1 MTLIIRLGRTWQ
13 NFFLR
18 LFNSSSITTGAR
30 RRMSM
35 SMFMGPMPPA
45 RNKLTY
51 RPCPS
56 ATCCVNVAKREHQKC
71 CTKNMTVSN
80 LIQQS
85 SNMLQHIATGWP
97 NVRNMLCPTMLQ
109 DVESVWPAH
118 NYLFSSKTPSTERHA
133 KSAIAKNAFFLKK
146 YLKLGGKQY
155 IILKLRK

>member
-1 MTLIIRLGRTWQ
+1 MTVIIRLGRTWQ

-56 ATCCVNVAKREHQKC
+56 ATMLRERGQTRTSKVLHEKHDRFKFDPTIIQYVATYRNWVAKR
-71 CTKNMTVSN
+71 T
-80 LIQQS
+80 
-85 SNMLQHIATGWP
+85 QHVVP
-97 NVRNMLCPTMLQ
+97 NNVARC
-109 DVESVWPAH
+109 
-118 NYLFSSKTPSTERHA
+118 
-133 KSAIAKNAFFLKK
+133 
-146 YLKLGGKQY
+146 
-155 IILKLRK
+155 